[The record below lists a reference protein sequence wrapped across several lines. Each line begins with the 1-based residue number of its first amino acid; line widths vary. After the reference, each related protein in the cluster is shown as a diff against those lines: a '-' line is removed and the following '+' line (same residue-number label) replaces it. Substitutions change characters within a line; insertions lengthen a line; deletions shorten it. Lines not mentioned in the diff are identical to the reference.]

1 MGVAKRHRAFR
12 PVAAFE
18 DDAETTADAVARGGK
33 RATRTGAGSTGAAEF
48 DLAARLRATGLDPE
62 GTLEA
67 CPFAVAQFGHG
78 HVAFVGDVEGTDAT
92 VDLIARVATTPRKP
106 TPRYPDDDDEDE
118 GEGEDDG
125 FGGVGGGR

>member
-1 MGVAKRHRAFR
+1 M
-12 PVAAFE
+12 
-18 DDAETTADAVARGGK
+18 
-33 RATRTGAGSTGAAEF
+33 
-48 DLAARLRATGLDPE
+48 DPE

-118 GEGEDDG
+118 DEGDDEGFED
-125 FGGVGGGR
+125 VGRGR